1 MTKAK
6 KSNRSKAKNPNLNKR
21 YNTKIRQLYM
31 DQDYLEKLNPEE
43 LAWYDK
49 FLKEELNANFTHT
62 GKDFNKSK
70 KSKRKLYND
79 NNARNRCLFNNL
91 SAIQQLGYMDDNL
104 TKDYEDNNSCVNNT
118 EDILIELID
127 NKDKPIFNEED

>member
-1 MTKAK
+1 
-6 KSNRSKAKNPNLNKR
+6 
-21 YNTKIRQLYM
+21 M

-62 GKDFNKSK
+62 SKDFNKSK

-104 TKDYEDNNSCVNNT
+104 TKDYEDSSCAINNT

-127 NKDKPIFNEED
+127 SNGMEIDQNED